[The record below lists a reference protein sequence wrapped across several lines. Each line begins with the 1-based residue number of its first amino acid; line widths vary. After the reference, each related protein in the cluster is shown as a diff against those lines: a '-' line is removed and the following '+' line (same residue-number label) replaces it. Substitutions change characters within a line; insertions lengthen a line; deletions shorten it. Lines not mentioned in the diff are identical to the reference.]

1 MVNKISRAPTK
12 GAQLQDS
19 QCWGQADA
27 LQVAAGA
34 HNPWEA
40 KLFLKHHG
48 EKRLTS
54 SPKCVSEDPERKIPF
69 PQTLAII
76 TGWDSLKKFP
86 ASPLVH
92 IPNSEHQFLGDH
104 PTRQSASGKGVPHIT
119 YMWASVI
126 AYYFKLFLN
135 PIMDLFLFLAGRV
148 LNTFEFWAQSV
159 LSPVKADP
167 IMQMRLV
174 RNGDQGQT
182 STQRGLVMG
191 KSLHE
196 GTCPSCCN

>member
-1 MVNKISRAPTK
+1 MGSK
-12 GAQLQDS
+12 
-19 QCWGQADA
+19 A
-27 LQVAAGA
+27 LFKTS
-34 HNPWEA
+34 WR
-40 KLFLKHHG
+40 KKTDFLTQMCLRG
-48 EKRLTS
+48 PRE
-54 SPKCVSEDPERKIPF
+54 EIPF

-76 TGWDSLKKFP
+76 NGWDSLKKFP

-92 IPNSEHQFLGDH
+92 IPNSEQQFLGDH
-104 PTRQSASGKGVPHIT
+104 PTRHTQQSASGKGVPHVT
-119 YMWASVI
+119 YTWASVI

-182 STQRGLVMG
+182 STKRGLVMG

-196 GTCPSCCN
+196 GTCPSCYN